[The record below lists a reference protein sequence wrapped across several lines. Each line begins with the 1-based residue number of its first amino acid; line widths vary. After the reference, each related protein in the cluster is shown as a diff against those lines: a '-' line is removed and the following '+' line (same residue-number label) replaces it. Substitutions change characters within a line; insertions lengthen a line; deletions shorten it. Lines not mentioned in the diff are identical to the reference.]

1 MNSCSIHR
9 FIARLLPFLAVA
21 VVDVARV
28 SAHDVDLTHIDA
40 QFHSDGTYRIDIY
53 YDADAW
59 LVGVRPEHMSPADLD
74 AYLAKS
80 DAERSAREAELDD
93 FIRRR
98 IKLRFDDVQDPYDV
112 TLIQNDAKSAENPHG
127 AVATNRLIR
136 LAGRAPEGARTFSI
150 SCSKTFGNV
159 VLFQRCGAAA
169 PVVKRMDAGGRS
181 DAFSLE
187 FPASTDDGNTASASP
202 GFVAVGSQFV
212 VLGFEHILPLGLDHV
227 AFVVGLFLLST
238 RWSALLWQVTAFTV
252 AHSITLSLAVLGVVT
267 LSHHTIARV
276 IEPLIAISIAFVA
289 FENVVTSKLNVWRP
303 FVVFAFGLLHG
314 LGFASMLLELG
325 IPQGTQVAALAG
337 FNIGV
342 EIGQIAV
349 IGMAFAVVGWWRQ
362 ATWYRRRV
370 VIPASLVIGLIG
382 SYWAIERVFA

>member
-1 MNSCSIHR
+1 MASAS
-9 FIARLLPFLAVA
+9 
-21 VVDVARV
+21 RV
-28 SAHDVDLTHIDA
+28 SAHDVELTHINA
-40 QFHSDGTYRIDIY
+40 QFHADGTYEIDIF

-59 LVGVRPEHMSPADLD
+59 LAGVRPEHILPADLE

-98 IKLRFDDVQDPYDV
+98 IKLRFDDVPDQYDLM
-112 TLIQNDAKSAENPHG
+112 LIRNETKAAENPHG
-127 AVATNRLIR
+127 AVAANRRIR
-136 LAGRAPEGARTFSI
+136 LFGSAPEGARTFSI

-159 VLFQRCGAAA
+159 ILFQRCGSAA

-181 DAFSLE
+181 DAFELDFSKSADLNGE
-187 FPASTDDGNTASASP
+187 ASTRP
-202 GFVAVGSQFV
+202 GFLAVGRQFV
-212 VLGFEHILPLGLDHV
+212 ELGFAHILPLGLDHV
-227 AFVVGLFLLST
+227 AFVIGLFLLST

-267 LSHHTIARV
+267 LSHATIARV
-276 IEPLIAISIAFVA
+276 IEPLIALSIAFVA

-342 EIGQIAV
+342 EIGQIVV
-349 IGMAFAVVGWWRQ
+349 IGLAFAAVGWWRK
-362 ATWYRRRV
+362 AAWYRRRV

-382 SYWAIERVFA
+382 SYWAVERVFA